1 MIGNLRARWPI
12 GAILV
17 GLTLTCLSANPAW
30 GEEPA
35 TALSAVFR
43 SAAVRVRPSLVAIRP
58 ADGFPLS
65 QPILGA
71 RPAPVFSPDLNVP
84 VVSFT
89 GLIVD
94 PEKGYILTA
103 EAPTEGPTR
112 FVVTFADGRERATAE
127 IRRDRWSGLA
137 LLAADMRDLPHPQ
150 PSWGDPSQLEP
161 GDWLIGLGRFVPGEP
176 SISAGIFSA
185 RRRASGFDW
194 LETDAIGRLGSGA
207 VLVNLQGEVVGI
219 GQPIRRRPDG
229 SEALGHAVPADRAR
243 RVADDLGRYGEVR
256 RGYLGVSV
264 EPAEPSAGRHGLRV
278 VSVRPDSPAADAR
291 MEPGDLILAVDG
303 REVNGIAALQ
313 DAVESAP
320 IGQERTLSVIRQG
333 GRRME
338 IKVRTRAMPTPGGP
352 VRPAPPDRVI
362 PPTLEPPPE
371 DSSARQEP

>member
-1 MIGNLRARWPI
+1 MTGNPRARRPI

-17 GLTLTCLSANPAW
+17 GLTLTSLSVTPSRGEDPAS
-30 GEEPA
+30 
-35 TALSAVFR
+35 ALSAAFR
-43 SAAVRVRPSLVAIRP
+43 TAALRVRPSLVAIRP
-58 ADGFPLS
+58 ADAFLLPP
-65 QPILGA
+65 PILGA
-71 RPAPVFSPDLNVP
+71 RPAPAFSPDLSVP

-112 FVVTFADGRERATAE
+112 FVVTFADGRERITAE
-127 IRRDRWSGLA
+127 IRRDRRSGLA
-137 LLAADMRDLPHPQ
+137 LIAADMRDLPHPR
-150 PSWGDPSQLEP
+150 PSWGDSSQLQL
-161 GDWLIGLGRFVPGEP
+161 GDWLIGLGRFVPGDP
-176 SISAGIFSA
+176 SISVGILSA
-185 RRRASGFDW
+185 HRRISGFEG

-207 VLVNLQGEVVGI
+207 VLVNLKGEVVGI

-278 VSVRPDSPAADAR
+278 VSVRPDSPAAEAR
-291 MEPGDLILAVDG
+291 VEPGDLILAIDG
-303 REVNGIAALQ
+303 RDVNGIAALQ
-313 DAVESAP
+313 DAIESAP
-320 IGQERTLSVIRQG
+320 IGQERTLSIVRQG
-333 GRRME
+333 GRTLE

-352 VRPAPPDRVI
+352 VRPETVI
-362 PPTLEPPPE
+362 PPTLEPPP
-371 DSSARQEP
+371 DAPSTRQEP